1 MKGTCSTCKDVL
13 VLLGSLGLN
22 ESLCTNAVMDSLE
35 PSGWDIRGPCGRD
48 GS

>member
-22 ESLCTNAVMDSLE
+22 ESLCTNAE